1 MKRIILS
8 TAIFISIAA
17 PAIAGKITRHC
28 DAKIHWETT
37 GGSVSGN
44 YAKKMASHLKD
55 QPFSAPGTCGKS
67 KANKCRQRAKA
78 TIIRCL
84 AAHRN
89 AYTSADNPPEFPSEC
104 NSMKNY
110 DYSFGTIAKKDFKKR
125 LDAEVCCRN
134 HESYPYRPE
143 NNVRVK
149 VWAQTSGQNKH
160 CNGRVDLHNDLKVNC
175 TAARRA
181 CPDIKD

>member
-55 QPFSAPGTCGKS
+55 QPFSAPGTCGKA
-67 KANKCRQRAKA
+67 KANNAGNEQKLRSFDALRRIAMHIPQL
-78 TIIRCL
+78 TI
-84 AAHRN
+84 H
-89 AYTSADNPPEFPSEC
+89 PS
-104 NSMKNY
+104 
-110 DYSFGTIAKKDFKKR
+110 FR
-125 LDAEVCCRN
+125 V
-134 HESYPYRPE
+134 
-143 NNVRVK
+143 NV
-149 VWAQTSGQNKH
+149 
-160 CNGRVDLHNDLKVNC
+160 
-175 TAARRA
+175 TA
-181 CPDIKD
+181 